1 MNLLGMVFCF
11 CMNRFYFVT
20 IIFFLLFSCSS
31 QTKQGDLLE
40 IPVDIHKNDLLSL
53 QEIAE
58 EITAIEFELTDE
70 SVFNPDYVQNII
82 ISENEVFIAGIQKI
96 YVFSKDGKFIRTI
109 GSKGQGPGEYLGIS
123 KIALDKKNRR
133 LFISSSPKILS
144 YDINGNFLKE
154 TRVMSGVIR
163 DINYINEELLL
174 LVENVYDDNKEVY
187 SRPTLYRLND
197 ELRTVDSCT
206 IMNYKYA
213 SSRLRV
219 HNDFILKEG
228 KSVFLYYGD
237 FTWIRKSNVN
247 LVEKVFSDTLYRIE
261 NKYIVPEL
269 KLKFINS
276 GVNKFI
282 NLLNIYRSSRYIFAI
297 YNNAHSPST
306 TYYFCYDTKTGKGY
320 NMQDGFTDDINGI
333 DKRVSIRPFNHDT
346 EMFYYLHTHIKP
358 GDLEE
363 PNPTLYI
370 GRLKK

>member
-1 MNLLGMVFCF
+1 M
-11 CMNRFYFVT
+11 
-20 IIFFLLFSCSS
+20 LFSCSE
-31 QTKQGDLLE
+31 TKQGDLLE

-53 QEIAE
+53 QEITE
-58 EITAIEFELTDE
+58 EIIAIELELTDE
-70 SVFNPDYVQNII
+70 SVFSPNYIQNITL
-82 ISENEVFIAGIQKI
+82 SESEVFIAGMQKI
-96 YVFSKDGKFIRTI
+96 YVFSKDGQFIRTI
-109 GSKGQGPGEYLGIS
+109 GSTGQGPGEYHRIS
-123 KIALDKKNRR
+123 KIALDEKNRR
-133 LFISSSPKILS
+133 LFISSSKKIVS

-154 TRVMSGVIR
+154 TKVLSGEIK

-187 SRPTLYRLND
+187 YSRPTLYRLND

-206 IMNYKYA
+206 IMNYRYA
-213 SSRLRV
+213 SSQLWF
-219 HNDFILKEG
+219 HKDFILKEG

-237 FTWIRKSNVN
+237 FAMQFGND

-269 KLKFINS
+269 KLKFNS
-276 GVNKFI
+276 NGVSNFI
-282 NLLNIYRSSRYIFAI
+282 HLFNIYRSSRYVFVI
-297 YNNAHSPST
+297 YKNANSPGT
-306 TYYFCYDTKTGKGY
+306 TAYYFCYDTKTGKGY

-346 EMFYYLHTHIKP
+346 EMFYYLHTHIKS

-370 GRLKK
+370 GKLKK